1 MDNEKFGAFIA
12 KLRKEHIL
20 TQQELAQKIN
30 LTNKAISKWERGLS
44 FPDISMLEILAETLD
59 VSVLELLRGEKLKQ
73 EDLLTH
79 EEAKQ
84 LIKNSINISDV
95 EICRKQKRSRI
106 IIMFI
111 IMVLMLLVSLSLN
124 IFNYLV
130 LLGG

>member
-12 KLRKEHIL
+12 KLRKEHNL

-84 LIKNSINISDV
+84 LIKNSINISDE
-95 EICRKQKRSRI
+95 EISRQKRSRI